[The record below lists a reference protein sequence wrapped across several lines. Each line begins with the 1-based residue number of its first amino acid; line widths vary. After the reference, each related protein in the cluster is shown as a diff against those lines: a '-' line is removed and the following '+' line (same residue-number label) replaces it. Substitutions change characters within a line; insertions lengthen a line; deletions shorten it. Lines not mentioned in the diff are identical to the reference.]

1 MEVMILN
8 GRRYLINTQTH
19 DGGDYQCE
27 HLLKQFP
34 PDAEIDWDEA
44 KPSDFTN
51 EIRL

>member
-1 MEVMILN
+1 MQILIIN
-8 GRRYLINTQTH
+8 GRRYLINTQVT